1 MKGETREEMAV
12 LIKTA
17 NRRKVKKKIELL
29 RGNAIG
35 ERLFSPSY
43 CVFADERRRWL
54 ARNLKGMQCNLLGK
68 NFIT

>member
-43 CVFADERRRWL
+43 CVGGERGRL
-54 ARNLKGMQCNLLGK
+54 V
-68 NFIT
+68 